1 MQVPQYLSRGQYPLI
16 FIRCGLYIDL
26 IFEIFNAAD
35 IMAFIAS
42 IYSDILGFSAI
53 TVLSILPIK

>member
-16 FIRCGLYIDL
+16 FIRRSLYIDL
-26 IFEIFNAAD
+26 IFEIFNEAD

-42 IYSDILGFSAI
+42 IYSDILGF
-53 TVLSILPIK
+53 LQ